1 MSYVHHQLLL
11 QVRQRSF
18 LVPTW
23 SSWSTNY
30 CFLCV
35 QRACPRNHWLP
46 ELTGQDVGL
55 LLLFS
60 CSVVSYFLW
69 AMNCSPSASFLH
81 GILQARILEW
91 VAISSSRGSSQP
103 TDQST
108 SPAAPALAGG
118 FFTTESPGE
127 PYINYYV
134 CTKKKKN
141 TNPHSNS
148 KR

>member
-69 AMNCSPSASFLH
+69 AMNCSLLSPWDSPGKDTGVGCHFLFQ
-81 GILQARILEW
+81 GILPTHGSIH
-91 VAISSSRGSSQP
+91 ISSSSCIQVDSLPLSHQGSH
-103 TDQST
+103 T
-108 SPAAPALAGG
+108 L
-118 FFTTESPGE
+118 
-127 PYINYYV
+127 IIMCV
-134 CTKKKKN
+134 LKKKKKH